1 MLQEIVGGMLERTDE
16 GPMPSRRADTARDA
30 YMRVLRHVI
39 GNRSRYRTAGD
50 IASDF
55 VREAQADGL
64 QATIETTSGKVQRVI
79 FSTGEAAN
87 YDVSQDKWSW
97 SGSTT

>member
-1 MLQEIVGGMLERTDE
+1 
-16 GPMPSRRADTARDA
+16 
-30 YMRVLRHVI
+30 MRVLGHVI
-39 GNRSRYRTAGD
+39 ANRSRYRTAGD

-55 VREAQADGL
+55 VREARADGL

-97 SGSTT
+97 SGRTT

>member
-1 MLQEIVGGMLERTDE
+1 
-16 GPMPSRRADTARDA
+16 MPSRRADTARDA
-30 YMRVLRHVI
+30 YMRVLGHVI
-39 GNRSRYRTAGD
+39 ANGSRYRTAGD

-64 QATIETTSGKVQRVI
+64 QATIETASGKVQRVI
-79 FSTGEAAN
+79 FSTSETAN

-97 SGSTT
+97 SGRTT